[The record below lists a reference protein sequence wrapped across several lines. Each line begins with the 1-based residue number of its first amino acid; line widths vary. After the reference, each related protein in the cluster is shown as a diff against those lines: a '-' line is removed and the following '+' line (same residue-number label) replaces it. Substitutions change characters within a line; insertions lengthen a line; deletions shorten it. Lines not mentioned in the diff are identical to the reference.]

1 MKKIYSTPA
10 IRVYQVKIHQHLCT
24 VSGTVNKS
32 SISWEGEEDL
42 DS

>member
-10 IRVYQVKIHQHLCT
+10 IRVYQVKIHQYLCST
-24 VSGTVNKS
+24 SGTIDKR
-32 SISWEGEEDL
+32 SISWEAEEDL